1 MKRGPKAFKKEYLI
15 KKLQTAFT
23 VLGHS
28 PSQSDIKKLPNFPSR
43 NAFRYC
49 FGSFEKAKA
58 LAGIPPAP
66 KGMSHP
72 NCYAA
77 VIKYFVRTGRR
88 RNGPRRI
95 RRSITLNL
103 RFKVLHR
110 DNFTCQY
117 CGRTPKDGIKL
128 EVDHI
133 VPRKNAGE
141 TVFENLI
148 TACSECNEGKKI
160 INLSHLPIKKPKPMN
175 KNSNHQS
182 RLF

>member
-1 MKRGPKAFKKEYLI
+1 MKRGRKSFKTEYLI
-15 KKLQTAFT
+15 KKLQNAFT
-23 VLGHS
+23 ILGYS
-28 PSQSDIKKLPNFPSR
+28 PSQSDLKKLPDFPSR
-43 NAFRYC
+43 ATFRKY
-49 FGSFEKAKA
+49 FGTLEKAKEI
-58 LAGIPPAP
+58 AGIPPAP

-72 NCYAA
+72 NVYAA
-77 VIKYFVRTGRR
+77 QMKYLSRTGRR

-117 CGRTPKDGIKL
+117 CGRMPKDGIKL
-128 EVDHI
+128 EIDHI
-133 VPRKNAGE
+133 IPRKNGGE
-141 TVFENLI
+141 TLFENLI

-160 INLSHLPIKKPKPMN
+160 MNLSHLPIKKPKLMN
-175 KNSNHQS
+175 KNPNHQS